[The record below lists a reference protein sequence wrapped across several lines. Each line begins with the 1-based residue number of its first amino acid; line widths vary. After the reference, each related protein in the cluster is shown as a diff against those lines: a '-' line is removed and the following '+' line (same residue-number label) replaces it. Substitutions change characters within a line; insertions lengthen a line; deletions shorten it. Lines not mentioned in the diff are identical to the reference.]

1 MFHHMLDTSSK
12 SSPRRCRWISWP
24 LWGTFSDSSLHL
36 RPPTSPDDSVF
47 LHPAWTLRS
56 KLFANLPSESQAD
69 LRKEMLR
76 RCFAKR
82 DQSGG
87 ACLVLLTKPCV
98 RLADLCQGSM
108 LKIQDQRRS
117 LRDPPLPPTPI
128 VVHRT
133 SLPKLAATLQRE
145 SNSGEIFIF

>member
-1 MFHHMLDTSSK
+1 MWRFWSK
-12 SSPRRCRWISWP
+12 EEAAQILQAKKLILSPPSN
-24 LWGTFSDSSLHL
+24 
-36 RPPTSPDDSVF
+36 SP
-47 LHPAWTLRS
+47 
-56 KLFANLPSESQAD
+56 AD
-69 LRKEMLR
+69 LCEKMLR

-87 ACLVLLTKPCV
+87 ACLVLLAKPCV

-117 LRDPPLPPTPI
+117 LPDPPLPPTPHRVPI
-128 VVHRT
+128 DVHHT